1 MSQGRAVEISLDQ
14 VRHVS
19 ERDRRVV
26 THTPVAPSAHLGDR
40 CGGSIVLKAEN
51 LQRTGAFKIRGVMN
65 KLAMLGDRARKGVV
79 AGSAGNH
86 AQALAFGALRC
97 AV

>member
-1 MSQGRAVEISLDQ
+1 MSRAGAVEISLEQ
-14 VRHVS
+14 VRRVS
-19 ERDRRVV
+19 ERDRKVV
-26 THTPVAPSAHLGDR
+26 THTPVAPSAHLSER
-40 CGGSIVLKAEN
+40 CGGSVVLKAEN

-86 AQALAFGALRC
+86 AQALAFG
-97 AV
+97 